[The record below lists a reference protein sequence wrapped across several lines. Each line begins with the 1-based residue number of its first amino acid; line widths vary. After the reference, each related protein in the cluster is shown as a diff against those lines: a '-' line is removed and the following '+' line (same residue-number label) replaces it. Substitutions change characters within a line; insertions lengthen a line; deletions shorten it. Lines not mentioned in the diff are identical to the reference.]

1 MTDMTSPEAR
11 KHLALLE
18 HAIRGVQVSA
28 DECAAL
34 AKVAQLDTATVVGIA
49 KVINRARASMP
60 VLHRET
66 SLASPAPA
74 HRVEPEGDDFATAAR
89 KAKLS

>member
-1 MTDMTSPEAR
+1 MTDTTSPEAR

-18 HAIRGVQVSA
+18 HATRGVQISA
-28 DECAAL
+28 AECAAL

-49 KVINRARASMP
+49 KVINRARASTP

-66 SLASPAPA
+66 SLSSPAPA
-74 HRVEPEGDDFATAAR
+74 RVEPEGDDFATAAR
-89 KAKLS
+89 KAKRS